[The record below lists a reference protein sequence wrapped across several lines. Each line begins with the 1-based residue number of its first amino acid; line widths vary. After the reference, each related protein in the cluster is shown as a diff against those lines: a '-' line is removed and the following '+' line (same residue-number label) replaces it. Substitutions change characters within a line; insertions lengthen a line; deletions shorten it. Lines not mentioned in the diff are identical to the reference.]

1 MNDVN
6 GARRAGVLTAAVAT
20 ATLLAG
26 CGTLQ
31 DLGPSAAREGP
42 APTTSA
48 TAVAGGGT
56 STAATGDA
64 SSAGPG
70 ATSSPG
76 AAPTWSSPT
85 TPQSTTP
92 TPSPTATK
100 EPAPSPTPTPAETKK
115 PAPSPKP
122 TPKPR
127 TSLVRGDRGEKV
139 LELQERLSELGYWL
153 GTPDGRFGSLTQ
165 QAVWALQKSAGLSRD
180 GVVGPR
186 TTRALADG
194 VRPKPTLKG
203 DGVEIDL
210 DRQVLLV
217 VRGGTV
223 RTVLNTSTG
232 NGEKYTSTQGNPATA
247 ITPKGRFEVYRG
259 VDGPLTNS
267 LGELWRPRF
276 FHRGFAVHGS
286 PSIPPWPASH
296 GCARLSNAAID
307 MIWSKDLM
315 PIGATVV
322 VR

>member
-1 MNDVN
+1 M
-6 GARRAGVLTAAVAT
+6 
-20 ATLLAG
+20 
-26 CGTLQ
+26 
-31 DLGPSAAREGP
+31 
-42 APTTSA
+42 
-48 TAVAGGGT
+48 
-56 STAATGDA
+56 
-64 SSAGPG
+64 
-70 ATSSPG
+70 
-76 AAPTWSSPT
+76 
-85 TPQSTTP
+85 
-92 TPSPTATK
+92 
-100 EPAPSPTPTPAETKK
+100 
-115 PAPSPKP
+115 
-122 TPKPR
+122 
-127 TSLVRGDRGEKV
+127 RGDRGEKV